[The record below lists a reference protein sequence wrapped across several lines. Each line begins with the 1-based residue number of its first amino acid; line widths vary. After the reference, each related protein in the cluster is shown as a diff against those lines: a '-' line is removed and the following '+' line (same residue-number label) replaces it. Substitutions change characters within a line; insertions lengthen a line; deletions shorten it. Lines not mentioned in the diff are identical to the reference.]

1 MPVYQVKAYENI
13 DREHLFREVTEARTF
28 RLVGTFRVRG
38 ENQPAALEA
47 LWAVGN
53 KEASDLDGQTW
64 PFNRRSQS
72 VGDLAQIGKTFYAC
86 QILGWAKSRLAHILL
101 EE

>member
-13 DREHLFREVTEARTF
+13 DREYLFREVTGPRTF
-28 RLVGTFRVRG
+28 RLVGTFRVKG
-38 ENQPAALEA
+38 ENQLVALEE

-53 KEASDLDGQTW
+53 KEALDLDDQAW

-86 QILGWAKSRLAHILL
+86 QVLGWAKSRLAHTLL

>member
-1 MPVYQVKAYENI
+1 MSVYQVKAYENI

-38 ENQPAALEA
+38 ENQLAALEE

-53 KEASDLDGQTW
+53 KEAVDLDGQTW

-72 VGDLAQIGKTFYAC
+72 VGDLVQIEKTFYAC
-86 QILGWAKSRLAHILL
+86 QSIGWAKSRLAHTLL